1 MTALEKA
8 QAVANKLSNGDY
20 TNRDSPDYIGVDDV
34 IYYAKIDEQSGAIV
48 FYKAVMTIDD
58 DTVAMVWPDGYTVTV
73 YADGGNSGA
82 SVSSKDTDIWRH
94 FNLN

>member
-8 QAVANKLSNGDY
+8 QTVANKLSNGDY

-48 FYKAVMTIDD
+48 FEEAVMTIDD
-58 DTVAMVWPDGYTVTV
+58 DTVAEVWPDGYTVTV
-73 YADGGNSGA
+73 YASGGKSGA
-82 SVSSKDTDIWRH
+82 SVSSPDTDVWHH